1 MIYGITA
8 HNKRL
13 TLRRLFGGS
22 GLRSARSVAL
32 RARSHASLQPQFAS
46 PGLCSAKPLFG
57 LPNRRQPRTLYEI
70 KNEGIRRT
78 HRVHAVFKEKKE
90 FETG

>member
-1 MIYGITA
+1 MNCKNGATA

-22 GLRSARSVAL
+22 GLRSARSVGL
-32 RARSHASLQPQFAS
+32 HPRSHASLQPQFAS

-57 LPNRRQPRTLYEI
+57 LPNRRQPRTLYDILQIFE
-70 KNEGIRRT
+70 KNNRKLKFLKSVTKR
-78 HRVHAVFKEKKE
+78 
-90 FETG
+90 